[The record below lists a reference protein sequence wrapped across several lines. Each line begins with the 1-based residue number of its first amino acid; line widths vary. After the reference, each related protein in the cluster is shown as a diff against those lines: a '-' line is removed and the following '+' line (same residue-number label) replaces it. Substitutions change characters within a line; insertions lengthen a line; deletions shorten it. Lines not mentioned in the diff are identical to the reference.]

1 MEMSTYNT
9 DISQNTFIFSWMIL
23 IVFAILAIA
32 CLIHAS
38 RLKEENYQDPIDFL
52 RDQHFF
58 RVLAGGDAYIS
69 FLGLSRILFTD
80 RTFACMI
87 FLPPLILF
95 FVLEHGVEEGSG
107 GIFTKLG
114 IAIFGGLELYCIC
127 VPVFPF

>member
-1 MEMSTYNT
+1 METSTFNT
-9 DISQNTFIFSWMIL
+9 DISQNTFIFCWMLL

-32 CLIHAS
+32 SLIHSA
-38 RLKEENYQDPIDFL
+38 RLKEENYQKPVNYDRDRLFL
-52 RDQHFF
+52 H
-58 RVLAGGDAYIS
+58 VLGGVDAYIS

-87 FLPPLILF
+87 FLPPLIVS
-95 FVLEHGVEEGSG
+95 FVYNHQDESVPNKYA
-107 GIFTKLG
+107 KLG